1 MTVQFKDLPEEKVAV
16 EYEVDGS
23 KVKLTPTIVQNYIVG
38 SNAKITDQEY
48 KFFVELCKVRKL
60 NPFTKEVYL
69 IKYDEKQP
77 AQIVVGK
84 DAILKRAILNKNFN
98 GRQQGII
105 VIRNGEIKELNGT
118 FKAKDDELVGGWAK
132 VYRKDWD
139 HPVYITVSFDELK
152 QEKKVYENGKYVGK
166 ELNSQWATKGATMI
180 EKVALVRALREAFV
194 EDLGGM
200 VDEAEAWVEPAPRQ
214 SKQPVTVQRDAL
226 EAQFDEQ
233 PVGQEIDLK
242 DL

>member
-1 MTVQFKDLPEEKVAV
+1 MTTQFKDLPEERVAV

-23 KVKLTPTIVQNYIVG
+23 KVKLTPSIVQNYIVG
-38 SNAKITDQEY
+38 SDTKITDQEY

-69 IKYDEKQP
+69 IKFGTQP

-98 GRQQGII
+98 GRQQGVII
-105 VIRNGEIKELNGT
+105 LTDKNEVIERNGT
-118 FKAKDDELVGGWAK
+118 FKLPTEKLVGGWAK

-139 HPVYITVSFDELK
+139 FPVYITVAFDEVSQRK
-152 QEKKVYENGKYVGK
+152 SNG
-166 ELNSQWATKGATMI
+166 ELNSNWASKGATMV

-200 VDEAEAWVEPAPRQ
+200 IDEDEAWLKEEPRATKTPITPQ
-214 SKQPVTVQRDAL
+214 KDVLDA
-226 EAQFDEQ
+226 EFEQ
-233 PVGQEIDLK
+233 GQEVDLNT
-242 DL
+242 LE

>member
-1 MTVQFKDLPEEKVAV
+1 MTTQLKDLPEDKVSV

-23 KVKLTPTIVQNYIVG
+23 KIKLTPSIVQNYIVG
-38 SNAKITDQEY
+38 SDNKITDQEY

-69 IKYDEKQP
+69 IKYDSKQP

-105 VIRNGEIKELNGT
+105 VLRDEEVKELNGT
-118 FKAKDDELVGGWAK
+118 FKLKDDVLVGGWAK
-132 VYRKDWD
+132 VYRKDWE
-139 HPVYITVSFDELK
+139 HPVYITVSFDEAK
-152 QEKKVYENGKYVGK
+152 QEKSVYKDSKFVGK
-166 ELNSQWATKGATMI
+166 ELNNQWATKGATMI

-200 VDEAEAWVEPAPRQ
+200 VDEDEVWNKEEPRQ
-214 SKQPVTVQRDAL
+214 STTQIKVQKDVL
-226 EAQFDEQ
+226 DVEVVEQ
-233 PVGQEIDLK
+233 GQEISLK
-242 DL
+242 DLE

>member
-1 MTVQFKDLPEEKVAV
+1 MTTQFKDVPEEKVSV

-38 SNAKITDQEY
+38 SDTKITDQEY

-69 IKYDEKQP
+69 IKFGNQA

-98 GRQQGII
+98 GRQQGVII
-105 VIRNGEIKELNGT
+105 LTDKNEVIERNGT
-118 FKAKDDELVGGWAK
+118 FKLPTEKLVGGWAK

-139 HPVYITVSFDELK
+139 FPVYITVAFDEVAQRK
-152 QEKKVYENGKYVGK
+152 SNG
-166 ELNSQWATKGATMI
+166 ELNSNWASKGATMV

-200 VDEAEAWVEPAPRQ
+200 IDEDEAWLKEEPRATKTPITPQ
-214 SKQPVTVQRDAL
+214 KDVLDA
-226 EAQFDEQ
+226 EFEQ
-233 PVGQEIDLK
+233 GQEVDLNT
-242 DL
+242 LE